1 LNIFSSQTVF
11 GTVGKADIPAARSK
25 VFLTK
30 FQESQCRMVLKGAIA
45 KLHDSIPPGF
55 FYFSA
60 EVASGFVAQ
69 TLPTLNVAEYL
80 LSCPSSTVPILS
92 LSKVSG

>member
-1 LNIFSSQTVF
+1 
-11 GTVGKADIPAARSK
+11 
-25 VFLTK
+25 
-30 FQESQCRMVLKGAIA
+30 MVLKGAIA

-60 EVASGFVAQ
+60 EAASGFVAQ

-80 LSCPSSTVPILS
+80 LSFIHSAYPELVEGLRVINFSSARV
-92 LSKVSG
+92 